1 MPESR
6 WRTVALYALALL
18 VGIYLVAPFSWLVIT
33 SFMTEAEAQSVPPHF
48 FPHQPTMQNYL
59 TFVSPGGR
67 ALYAQRAVE
76 YMPRAILNSAI
87 VAFSVALL
95 NLVLGTMA
103 AYSFARLDFRGNRL
117 VLMFYLISRMVP
129 AVAIM
134 IPMYILV
141 RSFGLLDRPPALIL
155 VHLTFT
161 LPFTIWILK
170 SYFQTIPRDLEDAAR
185 IDRCTWVGMMLRVFL
200 PVAAPGLVAA
210 GMFAFMTSW
219 NEFLYALLFTSTIRS
234 LTAPVV
240 ASWFAT
246 DMRIEYTFM
255 MTGGVLTVIPPL
267 VLALLFQRLIIQ
279 GLVSGS
285 VKG

>member
-1 MPESR
+1 MPRSR
-6 WRTVALYALALL
+6 WRSVGLYALAL
-18 VGIYLVAPFSWLVIT
+18 VAAVYLVAPFSWLVIT
-33 SFMTEAEAQSVPPHF
+33 SFMTEGEARSIPPHF
-48 FPHQPTMQNYL
+48 FPHQPTLQNYL
-59 TFVSPGGR
+59 TFVQPGGR
-67 ALYAQRAVE
+67 VLYAQRAVE
-76 YMPRAILNSAI
+76 YTPRAILNSAI
-87 VAFSVALL
+87 VAFSVAIL
-95 NLVLGTMA
+95 NLVLGAMA
-103 AYSFARLDFRGNRL
+103 AYSFARLDFRGNHL
-117 VLMFYLISRMVP
+117 LLTFYLISRMVP

-141 RSFGLLDRPPALIL
+141 KRFGLLDQPLSLIL
-155 VHLTFT
+155 VYLAFT

-200 PVAAPGLVAA
+200 PVASPGLVAA

-219 NEFLYALLFTSTIRS
+219 NEFLYALLFTSTIKS
-234 LTAPVV
+234 LTAPVI

-255 MTGGVLTVIPPL
+255 MTGGVLTVVPPL

>member
-1 MPESR
+1 MPRSR
-6 WRTVALYALALL
+6 WRSVGLYALAL
-18 VGIYLVAPFSWLVIT
+18 VAAVYLVAPFSWLVIT
-33 SFMTEAEAQSVPPHF
+33 SFMTEGEARSIPPHF
-48 FPHQPTMQNYL
+48 LPHQPTLQNYL
-59 TFVSPGGR
+59 TFVQPGGR
-67 ALYAQRAVE
+67 VLYAQRAVE
-76 YMPRAILNSAI
+76 YTPRAILNSAI
-87 VAFSVALL
+87 VAFSVAIL
-95 NLVLGTMA
+95 NLVLGAMA
-103 AYSFARLDFRGNRL
+103 AYSFARLDFRGNHL
-117 VLMFYLISRMVP
+117 LLTFYLISRMVP

-141 RSFGLLDRPPALIL
+141 KRFGLLDQPLSLIL
-155 VHLTFT
+155 AYLAFT

-200 PVAAPGLVAA
+200 PVASPGLVAA

-219 NEFLYALLFTSTIRS
+219 NEFLYALLFTSTIKS
-234 LTAPVV
+234 LTAPVI

-255 MTGGVLTVIPPL
+255 MTGGVLTVVPPL

>member
-1 MPESR
+1 MERSR
-6 WRTVALYALALL
+6 WRTLGLYGCALL
-18 VGIYLVAPFSWLVIT
+18 AAIYLVAPFSWLVIT
-33 SFMTEAEAQSVPPHF
+33 SFMSEGEARSIPPHF
-48 FPHQPTMQNYL
+48 YPHQPTIQNYL
-59 TFVSPGGR
+59 TFLQPGGR

-76 YMPRAILNSAI
+76 YTPRAILNSAI

-95 NLVLGTMA
+95 NLTLGSMA

-117 VLMFYLISRMVP
+117 LLGFYLMSRMVP
-129 AVAIM
+129 AVALM
-134 IPMYILV
+134 IPMYILIK
-141 RSFGLLDRPPALIL
+141 GYGMLDHLLSLIL
-155 VHLTFT
+155 AYLTFT

-185 IDRCTWVGMMLRVFL
+185 VDRCTWVGMMWRVFL
-200 PVAAPGLVAA
+200 PVATPGLVAA

-219 NEFLYALLFTSTIRS
+219 NEFLYALLFTSTIKS
-234 LTAPVV
+234 LTAPVI

-246 DMRIEYTFM
+246 DLRIEYTFM
-255 MTGGVLTVIPPL
+255 MTGGVLTVVPPL